1 MIENINILAE
11 VFVFMATSEIKK
23 EHEIKLLKRKEMS
36 ISGVSEVVSFDEE
49 SVRLMSVEGEIYI
62 EGEEIKIGILDTDRG
77 IVTLSGKV
85 NGFYYVS
92 EDKNEKKGF
101 FSRFVH

>member
-1 MIENINILAE
+1 MGS
-11 VFVFMATSEIKK
+11 SEIKR
-23 EHEIKLLKRKEMS
+23 EHEIKLFKRKDMI
-36 ISGVSEVVSFDEE
+36 ISGVCEVVSFDDE

-62 EGEEIKIGILDTDRG
+62 EGEEIKIGALDTDKG
-77 IVTLSGKV
+77 IVTLTGKV

-92 EDKNEKKGF
+92 EDKNVKKGL